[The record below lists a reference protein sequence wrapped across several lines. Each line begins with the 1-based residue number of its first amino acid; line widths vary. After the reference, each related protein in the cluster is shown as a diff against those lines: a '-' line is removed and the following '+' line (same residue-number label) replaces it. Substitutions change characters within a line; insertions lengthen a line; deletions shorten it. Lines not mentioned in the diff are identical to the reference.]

1 MQDGDQDDDMTS
13 EKRQRTS
20 NSSFV
25 DSSSKSSTSR
35 ISKFASPRFPM
46 FENKDD
52 SGSGNGGGQEI
63 SPYGAALDGFGVA
76 TAGLAISSSAIG
88 VVGNK

>member
-1 MQDGDQDDDMTS
+1 
-13 EKRQRTS
+13 
-20 NSSFV
+20 
-25 DSSSKSSTSR
+25 
-35 ISKFASPRFPM
+35 M